1 MSMVESN
8 SMKILIQSVAN
19 NRCISYE
26 AAEDLIEHIQELLYE
41 HRSGMHDYT
50 SEEEI
55 LSDFG
60 INPGLLWVF
69 D

>member
-1 MSMVESN
+1 MSMVETN
-8 SMKILIQSVAN
+8 SMRILIQSVADQ
-19 NRCISYE
+19 RCISYE

-41 HRSGMHDYT
+41 YRAGMHDYT

-55 LSDFG
+55 LYDFG

>member
-1 MSMVESN
+1 MSLVESN
-8 SMKILIQSVAN
+8 SMKILTQSIAN

-26 AAEDLIEHIQELLYE
+26 AAEDLIEHIQGLLYE
-41 HRSGMHDYT
+41 HRDGMHDYT

-60 INPGLLWVF
+60 IKPDLLWVF